1 MSKNTIAKK
10 GLAVVLTAALLAPSS
25 AFAASPSD
33 FQDFPND
40 WSSDALTAAVENGL
54 LGGVADGSIAP
65 SGVLTR
71 AQMAT
76 IINRAFGA
84 TEMASLSGYTDVSAD
99 AWYHDDMAKAV
110 QMGTFVGAGG
120 GLLEPDD
127 AITREEALCV
137 LARAFAIADADASS
151 LSKFSDSASVS
162 GWARETVAGMI
173 TAGVVG
179 GYEDGTLRPQG
190 TITRAEFAAVMD
202 RLVET
207 YISAAGDVTTD
218 EAGNV
223 LVRSADVTLKNNA
236 IDGDLILADGIGTG
250 DATLEG
256 VTVEGRLLIRGGGSD
271 SIHLTDSTIKGGI
284 ILNNPNTATRI
295 VTDKSDLGNID
306 AQTSLILDGDAD
318 TVTANGDITVQR
330 GKIDKIVL
338 TAEAA
343 DAKVT
348 IADGAEVTRIEV
360 AAPGAAI
367 VVEDGAK
374 VGTVEANA
382 ERVSV
387 SGKGDVDKVQANADN
402 VAVTTP
408 KTEVTAAEG
417 TTGVTA
423 GDTEIAAGE
432 SATTDA
438 TGQGTTTR
446 PGTIVPGG
454 GGTVTPADDAIEVD
468 SWQTLKK
475 AIQDVEAGG
484 TIRLTADIT
493 DAGADT
499 DVVDGVSSATLPMEG
514 EEGKYFTLDGD
525 GHTISAAKDKTFCF
539 LISSVGGTT
548 TVKDLTIDGASFSS
562 KMGGAFFV
570 EGGDAAFQNVT
581 FKNCTA
587 GSASATNGGGAILVN
602 NHGGNAYPNVTIED
616 CIFENNK
623 SGDGTT
629 GRGGA
634 VYANN
639 LNTTPGDTD
648 AEGNEKQRIVVT
660 IKDSTFSGNQAA
672 YGSAIAA
679 DGNVDLTVE
688 GCDFSGQ
695 DGTDIYIY
703 EGVSAGKKSMSIYSN
718 VNATL
723 SGNTDAQAIYSRYYP
738 AGYTGEPGT
747 APEGAEDKLYS
758 DIERTK
764 EAEPSTAESIA
775 MTETDVNGHT
785 YYYGVAEYGADGW
798 ITDFTVAGDT
808 VDATQIADSN
818 VYYYTTD
825 ALEGTVYGTDSLT
838 YAEFYSV
845 EADNASDI
853 DAVSSAT
860 TSKNTMFT
868 NADSTTPD
876 ESGYQINGV
885 KNMNVA
891 VDGTQYAEAKVLEA
905 AGALATVKDNGYT
918 NAASIT
924 LNADATAEPA
934 TYKPLNEDGTYGEL
948 QAEPKATVDTAEFEI
963 VTSSNWGDYQLT
975 VHETDT
981 NYLRDGR
988 EGEWPV
994 GANILGAIVTAEK
1007 DGQTMNVGMK
1017 HLQNIWVQPYE
1028 IAFNLDDG
1036 AQYAALE
1043 GATVTKITYIVPE
1056 GRYVYN
1062 FDENNVVKPQYKDAE
1077 VSASFSDD
1085 QKSVTITGLPS
1096 DLEDVVVNIYQ
1107 NQGHGRKTMI
1117 ATDKTPNAEGVVT
1130 LDDGAAVDE
1139 TVTYTVQIAS
1149 SNYADLQTTVTA
1161 AEPVEPGEGEQ
1172 TLYGTAMVAPYGYT
1186 AKVIV
1191 VYDTETGKI
1200 VSVRDDDTTPGSSN
1214 ASYWQNGTSIFA
1226 SLSGKGA
1233 DEIDGVDTIS
1243 GATASSKAIKEAVKN
1258 ALAGAE
1264 QPGEDVALSDGTWY
1278 GTGDWARYYSTKG
1291 PDVVKLTIK
1300 DGTITSAESVRY
1312 TEDASYEYGQN
1323 ILEHMTGLD
1332 TLDDLT
1338 AQLSDQSGDAY
1349 DAVSGATETA
1359 RGYLSAAENAL
1370 ARSQKYTSDGEEQT
1384 IAWMEV
1390 AQTAKTPMYFGE
1402 ALDLSPLKLN
1412 VYTLPDGEKHEVVY
1426 DQLGDYGIQCD
1437 WENGTVIEM
1446 DTEGVNM
1453 TSSSTGLV
1461 PITLTNEGSMIT
1473 FPTSVTATKQTQY
1486 QYADKVVVTY
1496 EDKDPVTIELTEDKF
1511 NYTIES
1517 VGKIT
1522 GIAIYAGDR
1531 KLADGVYDDYYSEY
1545 SFDLSDVAVDSGYD
1559 SWRFETYYVTIDTS
1573 ADTSAIASFTIDTS
1587 NVTTVYGPGKQL
1599 DLTNIVFDCVT
1610 ENGSNIKIN
1619 GWEDAQARGF
1629 TADPENGYTFTDDDA
1644 ETGKKTITISN
1655 GSAEAQTFTVQIVD
1669 FAAMI
1674 PAEVT
1679 LKDAVTEAVVA
1690 TVKVDADKWAEDA
1703 RYGSVIL
1710 METVEVP
1717 AKYENW
1723 DADTFT
1729 LEIKNKDD
1737 EIVDPSHYSL
1747 SREYSFAVIDFHDYQ
1762 EYSLDG
1768 VDLQFMLDFTDEGGV
1783 ETAERSGSAAVGAFG
1798 YEAKVTVTYNIADG
1812 TIVSV
1817 SDNGTEP
1824 GSNSG
1829 FWSSATA
1836 MFQKF
1841 SGLDR
1846 AGVEALKTDPS
1857 GEKTDAI
1864 SGATVSSNAIKEA
1877 VLQALPR

>member
-84 TEMASLSGYTDVSAD
+84 TETASLSGYTDVSPD
-99 AWYHDDMAKAV
+99 AWYYNDMAKAV

-173 TAGVVG
+173 TSGYVG

-256 VTVEGRLLIRGGGSD
+256 VTVEGRLLTRGGGSD
-271 SIHLTDSTIKGGI
+271 SIHLTDTTIKGGI

-306 AQTSLILDGDAD
+306 AQTSLILDGNAD
-318 TVTANGDITVQR
+318 TVTANGDITVQG

-387 SGKGDVDKVQANADN
+387 SGDGDVDKVQANADN
-402 VAVTTP
+402 VSVTTP
-408 KTEVTAAEG
+408 KTDVTAAEG

-423 GDTEIAAGE
+423 GGEAVAPGE
-432 SATTDA
+432 SVSTGGSSTT
-438 TGQGTTTR
+438 
-446 PGTIVPGG
+446 IPGG
-454 GGTVTPADDAIEVD
+454 SGIVTPADDAIEVD
-468 SWQTLKK
+468 SWQALKQ
-475 AIQDVEAGG
+475 AIQEVEAGG

-499 DVVDGVSSATLPMEG
+499 TVVDGVSGATLPMEG
-514 EEGKYFTLDGD
+514 EGDGKYFTLDGD
-525 GHTISAAKDKTFCF
+525 GHMISAAKDKTFCF
-539 LISSVGGTT
+539 LIASVGGTT

-570 EGGDAAFQNVT
+570 EGGEALFQDVI

-602 NHGGNAYPNVTIED
+602 NHGGNAYPNVTIEG
-616 CIFENNK
+616 CTFEGNK
-623 SGDGTT
+623 AGDGTT

-639 LNTTPGDTD
+639 FNTTPGS
-648 AEGNEKQRIVVT
+648 EGKERIKVA

-672 YGSAIAA
+672 YGTAIAA

-688 GCDFSGQ
+688 GCTFTDQGG
-695 DGTDIYIY
+695 DDIYIY
-703 EGVSAGKKSMSIYSN
+703 EGTSQGKKNRTIYSN

-723 SGNTDAQAIYSRYYP
+723 NDNTDATAIYSRYYP
-738 AGYTGEPGT
+738 AGYSAEPGT
-747 APEGAEDKLYS
+747 APAGAKDKLFS
-758 DIERTK
+758 NIERTQ
-764 EAEPSTAESIA
+764 EADFSTSESIA
-775 MTETDVNGHT
+775 MQETAINGHT

-798 ITDFTVAGDT
+798 ITDFTVDGSA
-808 VDATQIADSN
+808 VKATQIGGSN
-818 VYYYTTD
+818 VYYYTD
-825 ALEGTVYGTDSLT
+825 EALEGTLYGTDSLT
-838 YAEFYSV
+838 YAEFYSK
-845 EADNASDI
+845 EADDAADI

-860 TSKNTMFT
+860 TGKNNIFT
-868 NADSTTPD
+868 NADSTDPVEGD
-876 ESGYQINGV
+876 GYQINGV
-885 KNMNVA
+885 KNVA
-891 VDGTQYAEAKVLEA
+891 VQVDGTQYAEAKVLEA
-905 AGALATVKDNGYT
+905 AGALTTIKDNGYT
-918 NAASIT
+918 NAATIT
-924 LNADATAEPA
+924 LSEDATTAPA
-934 TYKPLNEDGTYGEL
+934 AYKPLNSDGSYGEL
-948 QAEPKATVDTAEFEI
+948 QAETKATVDSANLQIE
-963 VTSSNWGDYQLT
+963 TSSRWGDYLLK
-975 VHETDT
+975 VIETDT
-981 NYLRDGR
+981 KYLRNDRNTG
-988 EGEWPV
+988 WPV
-994 GANILGAIVTAEK
+994 GENILGAIVTAEK

-1028 IAFNLDDG
+1028 IAFTLTDSD
-1036 AQYAALE
+1036 QFAALE
-1043 GATVTKITYIVPE
+1043 GATVTQITYIVPE
-1056 GRYVYN
+1056 GTYVYN
-1062 FDENNVVKPQYKDAE
+1062 FTEDNFIKPQYKDAAL
-1077 VSASFSDD
+1077 SASFNDEKT
-1085 QKSVTITGLPS
+1085 QVTITGLP
-1096 DLEDVVVNIYQ
+1096 DELEDVAVNIYQ
-1107 NQGHGRKTMI
+1107 NKGHGQKTMI
-1117 ATDKTPNAEGVVT
+1117 ATGATPVNGVVT
-1130 LDDGAAVDE
+1130 LDEGASVDD
-1139 TVTYTVQIAS
+1139 TVTYTVQITS

-1172 TLYGTAMVAPYGYT
+1172 ELNGEATVQGFGYT
-1186 AKVIV
+1186 AKVTV
-1191 VYDTETGKI
+1191 VYDPATGKI
-1200 VSVRDDDTTPGSSN
+1200 TAVRDNGTEATGANSGF
-1214 ASYWQNGTSIFA
+1214 WQNATAMFEKFVGLDRTGVEA
-1226 SLSGKGA
+1226 LKTDPSGEKTDA
-1233 DEIDGVDTIS
+1233 IS
-1243 GATASSKAIKEAVKN
+1243 GATLSSNAIKEAVKN

-1264 QPGEDVALSDGTWY
+1264 EPGEDAALSDGTWY
-1278 GTGDWARYYSTKG
+1278 GTGEWSRYYSTKG
-1291 PDVVKLTIK
+1291 PDVVKLTIE
-1300 DGTITSAESVRY
+1300 DGKITSAESVRY
-1312 TEDASYEYGQN
+1312 SEDSGYEDGKK
-1323 ILEHMTGLD
+1323 ILGYMNG
-1332 TLDDLT
+1332 LDDLDALT
-1338 AQLSDQSGDAY
+1338 KQLSDRTGDAY

-1359 RGYLSAAENAL
+1359 RGYISAAENAL
-1370 ARSQKYTSDGEEQT
+1370 DRSQKYTTDGEEQT
-1384 IAWMEV
+1384 IAWLEV
-1390 AQTAKTPMYFGE
+1390 SQTAKTPMYFGE
-1402 ALDLSPLKLN
+1402 ALDLNPLTLD
-1412 VYTLPDGEKHEVVY
+1412 VYTLPDGEKKTVTY
-1426 DQLGDYGIQCD
+1426 DQLDDYGIQCS
-1437 WENGTVIEM
+1437 WENGTVINQ

-1453 TSSSTGLV
+1453 TSETTGLV
-1461 PITLTNEGSMIT
+1461 PIELTNENSLIK
-1473 FPTSVTATKQTQY
+1473 FPTSVTASKKINY
-1486 QYADKVVVTY
+1486 QYADRIVVTY
-1496 EDKDPVTIELTEDKF
+1496 EDKEPVTIELNEDDF
-1511 NYTIES
+1511 NYTLES

-1522 GIAIYAGDR
+1522 GMAIYDGDD
-1531 KLADGVYDDYYSEY
+1531 KLADGVYEKEYGEY
-1545 SFDLSDVAVDSGYD
+1545 SFDLSEVTPGEGYD
-1559 SWRFETYYVTIDTS
+1559 RWGFETYYVAVDSS
-1573 ADTSAIASFTIDTS
+1573 ADTSAIASFTIDETYLTKS
-1587 NVTTVYGPGKQL
+1587 YTVGQTL
-1599 DLTNIVFDCVT
+1599 DLSGIAFDGET
-1610 ENGSNIKIN
+1610 EAGSAVRVSS
-1619 GWEDAQARGF
+1619 WEDAQARGF
-1629 TADPENGYTFTDDDA
+1629 SASPENGYTFTAEDA
-1644 ETGKKTITISN
+1644 EAGEKTITISC
-1655 GSAEAQTFTVQIVD
+1655 GSAGEQTFTVKVANVAD
-1669 FAAMI
+1669 YEAMI
-1674 PAEVT
+1674 PAEIV
-1679 LKDAVTEAVVA
+1679 LKDAETDDTLA
-1690 TVKVDADKWAEDA
+1690 TLSVDQEQWAEDA
-1703 RYGSVIL
+1703 QWGSVML
-1710 METVEVP
+1710 RDQVTLP
-1717 AKYENW
+1717 AKYADW
-1723 DADTFT
+1723 DEETFA
-1729 LEIKNKDD
+1729 LEIKNKDG
-1737 EIVDPSHYSL
+1737 EVVDPSHYAL
-1747 SREYSFAVIDFHDYQ
+1747 YKEYDFVKITFHDYQ
-1762 EYSLDG
+1762 EYSSDG
-1768 VDLQFMLDFTDEGGV
+1768 VDLQFMLSFEDSEPA
-1783 ETAERSGSAAVGAFG
+1783 ETTEATGSAAVGSFG
-1798 YEAKVTVTYNIADG
+1798 YEAKVKVTYNTADG

-1817 SDNGTEP
+1817 EDDGTEP
-1824 GSNSG
+1824 GGNSG
-1829 FWSSATA
+1829 FWNSALA
-1836 MFQKF
+1836 MFDKF
-1841 SGLDR
+1841 VGLDR
-1846 AGVEALKTDPS
+1846 EGVEALKTDPS

-1877 VLQALPR
+1877 VLEALPS

>member
-173 TAGVVG
+173 AAGVVG

-387 SGKGDVDKVQANADN
+387 SGDGDVDKVQANADN
-402 VAVTTP
+402 VSVTTP
-408 KTEVTAAEG
+408 KTDVTAAEG

-423 GDTEIAAGE
+423 GGEAVAPGE
-432 SATTDA
+432 SVS
-438 TGQGTTTR
+438 TGGSS
-446 PGTIVPGG
+446 TIVPGG
-454 GGTVTPADDAIEVD
+454 SGTVTPADDAIEVD
-468 SWQTLKK
+468 SWQALKQ

-499 DVVDGVSSATLPMEG
+499 TVVDGVSSATLPMEG

-539 LISSVGGTT
+539 LIASVGGTT

-570 EGGDAAFQNVT
+570 EGGEAAFQNVV

-587 GSASATNGGGAILVN
+587 ASPSATNGGGAILVN
-602 NHGGNAYPNVTIED
+602 NHGGNAYPNVTIEG
-616 CIFENNK
+616 CTFEGNK
-623 SGDGTT
+623 AGKDAT

-648 AEGNEKQRIVVT
+648 ADGNKKERIKVT
-660 IKDSTFSGNQAA
+660 IKGSTFSGNQAA
-672 YGSAIAA
+672 YGTAIAA

-688 GCDFSGQ
+688 GCTFTDQ
-695 DGTDIYIY
+695 DGDDIYIY
-703 EGVSAGKKSMSIYSN
+703 EGASAGKKSMTIYSN
-718 VNATL
+718 VIATL
-723 SGNTDAQAIYSRYYP
+723 TDNTDATAIYGRYYP
-738 AGYTGEPGT
+738 AGYSVDRGT
-747 APEGAEDKLYS
+747 APEGAEDVTFGN
-758 DIERTK
+758 IERTQ
-764 EAEPSTAESIA
+764 ERGTLIPIDIA
-775 MTETDVNGHT
+775 GRT
-785 YYYGVAEYGADGW
+785 YYYGSATYEADGSQYA
-798 ITDFTVAGDT
+798 TFTVDGET
-808 VDATQIADSN
+808 VEAQQIGEAN
-818 VYYYTTD
+818 AYF
-825 ALEGTVYGTDSLT
+825 
-838 YAEFYSV
+838 YAEDPFEDNDVVYAEGGTMSYADFYA
-845 EADNASDI
+845 ELADGAEGI

-860 TSKNTMFT
+860 SSKNTMFT
-868 NADSTTPD
+868 YADSTTPD
-876 ESGYQINGV
+876 DSGYKINGV
-885 KNMNVA
+885 KNLPVEVNA
-891 VDGTQYAEAKVLEA
+891 AQYAQGTILEA
-905 AGALATVKDNGYT
+905 LHQLTDATDAGQK
-918 NAASIT
+918 AASELANTAISEKPGVYT
-924 LNADATAEPA
+924 SMNASGEYSDKLTVNDAKKT
-934 TYKPLNEDGTYGEL
+934 
-948 QAEPKATVDTAEFEI
+948 TVDSADLQIE
-963 VTSSNWGDYQLT
+963 TSSNWGDYLLK
-975 VHETDT
+975 VIETDT
-981 NYLRDGR
+981 KNLRNDRNTG
-988 EGEWPV
+988 WPV
-994 GANILGAIVTAEK
+994 GENILGAIVTATK

-1028 IAFNLDDG
+1028 IAFTLADSD
-1036 AQYAALE
+1036 QFAALE
-1043 GATVTKITYIVPE
+1043 GATVTQITYIVPE
-1056 GRYVYN
+1056 GIYVYN
-1062 FDENNVVKPQYKDAE
+1062 FDENNFIKPQYKDAAL
-1077 VSASFSDD
+1077 SASFNDE
-1085 QKSVTITGLPS
+1085 KTSVTITGLP
-1096 DLEDVVVNIYQ
+1096 DELEDVVVNIYQ
-1107 NQGHGRKTMI
+1107 NKGHGQKTMI
-1117 ATDKTPNAEGVVT
+1117 ATDAKPDDGVVT
-1130 LDDGAAVDE
+1130 LNKGASVDD
-1139 TVTYTVQIAS
+1139 TVTYTVQITS

-1161 AEPVEPGEGEQ
+1161 AEPVDPGEGEQ
-1172 TLYGTAMVAPYGYT
+1172 ELNGEATVQGFGYT
-1186 AKVIV
+1186 AKVTV
-1191 VYDTETGKI
+1191 VYDPATGKI
-1200 VSVRDDDTTPGSSN
+1200 TAVRDNGTEATGYNS
-1214 ASYWQNGTSIFA
+1214 SYWQKATGIFA
-1226 SLSGKGA
+1226 SLAGKGA
-1233 DEIDGVDTIS
+1233 DEIDGVDAVTS
-1243 GATASSKAIKEAVKN
+1243 ATFSSNAIKEAVKN

-1264 QPGEDVALSDGTWY
+1264 EPGEDAALSDGTWY
-1278 GTGDWARYYSTKG
+1278 GTGEWSRYYSTKG
-1291 PDVVKLTIK
+1291 PDVVKLTIE
-1300 DGTITSAESVRY
+1300 DGKITSAESVRY
-1312 TEDASYEYGQN
+1312 SEDSGYEDGKK
-1323 ILEHMTGLD
+1323 ILQFMVG
-1332 TLDDLT
+1332 LDDLDGLT
-1338 AQLSDQSGDAY
+1338 EQLSDKSSDAY
-1349 DAVSGATETA
+1349 DAVSHATETA
-1359 RGYLSAAENAL
+1359 RGCISAAENAL
-1370 ARSQKYTSDGEEQT
+1370 ARSQKYTTDGEEQT
-1384 IAWMEV
+1384 IAWLEV
-1390 AQTAKTPMYFGE
+1390 SQTAKTPMYFGE
-1402 ALDLSPLKLN
+1402 ALDLSPLTLD
-1412 VYTLPDGEKHEVVY
+1412 VYTLPDGEKKTVTY
-1426 DQLGDYGIQCD
+1426 DQLDDYGIQCS
-1437 WENGTVIEM
+1437 WKNGTTINQ

-1453 TSSSTGLV
+1453 TSETTGLV
-1461 PITLTNEGSMIT
+1461 PIELTNENSLIK
-1473 FPTSVTATKQTQY
+1473 FPTSVTASKKINY
-1486 QYADKVVVTY
+1486 QYADKIVVTY
-1496 EDKDPVTIELTEDKF
+1496 EDKEPDTIELNEDDF
-1511 NYTIES
+1511 SYTLKS

-1522 GIAIYAGDR
+1522 GMAIYAGDE
-1531 KLADGVYDDYYSEY
+1531 KLADGVYEKEYGEY
-1545 SFDLSDVAVDSGYD
+1545 SFDLREVTPGEGYD
-1559 SWRFETYYVTIDTS
+1559 SWKFETYYVAVDS
-1573 ADTSAIASFTIDTS
+1573 SDDTSAIASFTIDETS
-1587 NVTTVYGPGKQL
+1587 LTKSYTVGQTL
-1599 DLTNIVFDCVT
+1599 DLSGIAFDCET
-1610 ENGSNIKIN
+1610 EKGSAVRVSS
-1619 GWEDAQARGF
+1619 WEDAQARGF
-1629 TADPENGYTFTDDDA
+1629 SASPENGYTFTAEDA
-1644 ETGKKTITISN
+1644 EAGEKTITISY
-1655 GSAEAQTFTVQIVD
+1655 GSAEEQTFTVKVANVAD
-1669 FAAMI
+1669 YDAMI
-1674 PAEVT
+1674 PAEVV
-1679 LKDAVTEAVVA
+1679 LKDAETDESLA
-1690 TVKVDADKWAEDA
+1690 TIEVDQEKWAEDA
-1703 RYGSVIL
+1703 QWGGVTLYDKVTIP
-1710 METVEVP
+1710 T
-1717 AKYENW
+1717 KYEDW
-1723 DADTFT
+1723 DESTFK
-1729 LEIKNKDD
+1729 LEIKNAAGDTIDD
-1737 EIVDPSHYSL
+1737 TLYTLTKEYDFVHINFPEYK
-1747 SREYSFAVIDFHDYQ
+1747 EYS
-1762 EYSLDG
+1762 SDG
-1768 VDLQFMLDFTDEGGV
+1768 AYLQFMLNFEDSEPA
-1783 ETAERSGSAAVGAFG
+1783 ETIEATGSATVGSFG
-1798 YEAKVTVTYNIADG
+1798 YEAKVKVTYNTADG

-1817 SDNGTEP
+1817 EDDGTEP
-1824 GSNSG
+1824 GGNSG
-1829 FWSSATA
+1829 FWNSALA
-1836 MFQKF
+1836 MFDKF
-1841 SGLDR
+1841 VGKDR
-1846 AGVEALKTDPS
+1846 EGVEALKTDPS

-1877 VLQALPR
+1877 VLEALPS

>member
-84 TEMASLSGYTDVSAD
+84 TEMASLSGYTDVSPD
-99 AWYHDDMAKAV
+99 AWYYNDMAKAV

-173 TAGVVG
+173 ASGYVG

-256 VTVEGRLLIRGGGSD
+256 VTVEGRLLTRGGGSD
-271 SIHLTDSTIKGGI
+271 SIHLTDTTIKGGI

-306 AQTSLILDGDAD
+306 AQTSLILDGNAD
-318 TVTANGDITVQR
+318 TVTANGDITVQG

-374 VGTVEANA
+374 VGTIEANA
-382 ERVSV
+382 DGVTV

-493 DAGADT
+493 DAGTAT

-514 EEGKYFTLDGD
+514 DGDGKYFTLDGD
-525 GHTISAAKDKTFCF
+525 GHSITAAKDKTFCF

-570 EGGDAAFQNVT
+570 EGGNAAFQNVT

-602 NHGGNAYPNVTIED
+602 NHGGNAYPNVTIEG
-616 CIFENNK
+616 CTFENNK
-623 SGDGTT
+623 AGKDAT

-639 LNTTPGDTD
+639 LNTTPGDD
-648 AEGNEKQRIVVT
+648 GKQRIVVT

-672 YGSAIAA
+672 YGTAIAA

-723 SGNTDAQAIYSRYYP
+723 SGNIDAQAIYSRYYP

-845 EADNASDI
+845 EADGAADI

-860 TSKNTMFT
+860 TGKNNIFT
-868 NADSTTPD
+868 NADSTDPV
-876 ESGYQINGV
+876 EGEGYQINGV
-885 KNMNVA
+885 KNMGVA
-891 VDGTQYAEAKVLEA
+891 VDAAQYAEAEVLEA
-905 AGALATVKDNGYT
+905 AGALTAVKDNGYT

-924 LNADATAEPA
+924 LSENATTAPA
-934 TYKPLNEDGTYGEL
+934 VYKPLNSDGSYGEL
-948 QAEPKATVDTAEFEI
+948 QAETKATVNSANLEI
-963 VTSSNWGDYQLT
+963 ETSSRWGDYLLK
-975 VHETDT
+975 VIETDT
-981 NYLRDGR
+981 KYLRNNRDTD
-988 EGEWPV
+988 WPV
-994 GANILGAIVTAEK
+994 GENILGAIVTATK
-1007 DGQTMNVGMK
+1007 DDQTMNVGMK

-1028 IAFNLDDG
+1028 IAFTLADSD
-1036 AQYAALE
+1036 QFAALE
-1043 GATVTKITYIVPE
+1043 GATVTQITYIVPE
-1056 GRYVYN
+1056 GIYVYN
-1062 FDENNVVKPQYKDAE
+1062 FDENNFIKPQYKDAAL
-1077 VSASFSDD
+1077 SASFNDEKT
-1085 QKSVTITGLPS
+1085 QVTITGLP
-1096 DLEDVVVNIYQ
+1096 DELEDVTVNIYQ
-1107 NQGHGRKTMI
+1107 NKGHGQKTMI
-1117 ATDKTPNAEGVVT
+1117 ATDKTPVDGVVT
-1130 LDDGAAVDE
+1130 LNEGAQVDE
-1139 TVTYTVQIAS
+1139 TVTYTVQITS

-1172 TLYGTAMVAPYGYT
+1172 ELNGEATVQTFGYT
-1186 AKVIV
+1186 AKVTV
-1191 VYDTETGKI
+1191 VYDPATGKI
-1200 VSVRDDDTTPGSSN
+1200 TAVRDNGTEAGSNS
-1214 ASYWQNGTSIFA
+1214 SYWQKATGIFA
-1226 SLSGKGA
+1226 SLAGKGA
-1233 DEIDGVDTIS
+1233 DEIDGVDAVTS
-1243 GATASSKAIKEAVKN
+1243 ATLSSNAIKEAVKN

-1264 QPGEDVALSDGTWY
+1264 EPGEDAALSDGTWY
-1278 GTGDWARYYSTKG
+1278 GTGEWSRYYSTKG
-1291 PDVVKLTIK
+1291 PDVVKLTIE
-1300 DGTITSAESVRY
+1300 DGKITSAESVRY
-1312 TEDASYEYGQN
+1312 SEDSGYEDGKK
-1323 ILEHMTGLD
+1323 ILGYMNG
-1332 TLDDLT
+1332 LDDLDALT
-1338 AQLSDQSGDAY
+1338 KQLSDRTGDAY

-1359 RGYLSAAENAL
+1359 RGYISAAENAL
-1370 ARSQKYTSDGEEQT
+1370 DRSQKYTTDGEEQT
-1384 IAWMEV
+1384 IAWLEV
-1390 AQTAKTPMYFGE
+1390 SQTAKTPMYFGE
-1402 ALDLSPLKLN
+1402 ALDLSPLTLD
-1412 VYTLPDGEKHEVVY
+1412 VYTLPDGEKKTVTY
-1426 DQLGDYGIQCD
+1426 DQLDDYGIQCS
-1437 WENGTVIEM
+1437 WKNGTTINQ

-1453 TSSSTGLV
+1453 TSETTGLV
-1461 PITLTNEGSMIT
+1461 PIELTNENSLIK
-1473 FPTSVTATKQTQY
+1473 FPTSVTASKKINY
-1486 QYADKVVVTY
+1486 QYADKIVVTY
-1496 EDKDPVTIELTEDKF
+1496 EDKEPVTIKLNEDDF
-1511 NYTIES
+1511 SYTLES

-1522 GIAIYAGDR
+1522 GMAIYAGDE
-1531 KLADGVYDDYYSEY
+1531 KLADGVYEKEYGEY
-1545 SFDLSDVAVDSGYD
+1545 SFDLREVTPGEGYD
-1559 SWRFETYYVTIDTS
+1559 SWKFETYYVAVDSS
-1573 ADTSAIASFTIDTS
+1573 ADTSAIASFTIDETS
-1587 NVTTVYGPGKQL
+1587 LTKSYTVGQTL
-1599 DLTNIVFDCVT
+1599 DLSGIAFDGET
-1610 ENGSNIKIN
+1610 EAGSAVWVSS
-1619 GWEDAQARGF
+1619 WEEAKERGF
-1629 TADPENGYTFTDDDA
+1629 SASPDNGYTFTAEDA
-1644 ETGKKTITISN
+1644 EAGEKTITISC
-1655 GSAEAQTFTVQIVD
+1655 GSAGEQTFTVKVANVAD
-1669 FAAMI
+1669 YDAMI
-1674 PAEVT
+1674 PAEVV
-1679 LKDAVTEAVVA
+1679 LKDAETDESLA
-1690 TVKVDADKWAEDA
+1690 TIEVDQEKWAEDA
-1703 RYGSVIL
+1703 QWGGVTLYDKVTIP
-1710 METVEVP
+1710 T
-1717 AKYENW
+1717 KYEDW
-1723 DADTFT
+1723 DESTFK
-1729 LEIKNKDD
+1729 LEIKNAAGDTIDD
-1737 EIVDPSHYSL
+1737 TLYTLTKEYDFVHINFPEYK
-1747 SREYSFAVIDFHDYQ
+1747 EYS
-1762 EYSLDG
+1762 SDG
-1768 VDLQFMLDFTDEGGV
+1768 AYLQFMLNFEDSEPA
-1783 ETAERSGSAAVGAFG
+1783 ETTEATGSATVGSFG
-1798 YEAKVTVTYNIADG
+1798 YEAKVKVTYNRNDG

-1817 SDNGTEP
+1817 EDDGTEP
-1824 GSNSG
+1824 GGNSG
-1829 FWSSATA
+1829 FWNSALA
-1836 MFQKF
+1836 MFDKF
-1841 SGLDR
+1841 VGKDR

-1877 VLQALPR
+1877 VLEALPR